1 MDRCHPTWCAQPTR
15 GPLPLFGPGLALL
28 GLELPPPA
36 RPLPRVLP
44 AWQYKRFFLKID
56 LDGSGELDEDE
67 FWTFLSSHSRLHWLS
82 PTQSRAVFQILDPN
96 HGGTVSYKELA
107 KAVFPKMDTTR
118 LPAPEGGP
126 AAVEVEER
134 RESTP
139 DSADVRAEL
148 ALLKA
153 KVVRLESQLQE
164 SQDAVLNRLDKVL
177 AAVERPAVVEFKR
190 L

>member
-1 MDRCHPTWCAQPTR
+1 MS
-15 GPLPLFGPGLALL
+15 
-28 GLELPPPA
+28 PPSD

-44 AWQYKRFFLKID
+44 ASQYKRFFLKID

-67 FWTFLSSHSRLHWLS
+67 FWTFLSSHSRLQWLS
-82 PTQSRAVFQILDPN
+82 QTQSRAVFQILDPN

-107 KAVFPKMDTTR
+107 KAVFPKLDTTK
-118 LPAPEGGP
+118 LPGPEGGP

-177 AAVERPAVVEFKR
+177 AAVERPAVVEFRR

>member
-1 MDRCHPTWCAQPTR
+1 M
-15 GPLPLFGPGLALL
+15 
-28 GLELPPPA
+28 
-36 RPLPRVLP
+36 
-44 AWQYKRFFLKID
+44 
-56 LDGSGELDEDE
+56 
-67 FWTFLSSHSRLHWLS
+67 
-82 PTQSRAVFQILDPN
+82 
-96 HGGTVSYKELA
+96 
-107 KAVFPKMDTTR
+107 
-118 LPAPEGGP
+118 
-126 AAVEVEER
+126 EER

-177 AAVERPAVVEFKR
+177 AAVERPAVVEFRR